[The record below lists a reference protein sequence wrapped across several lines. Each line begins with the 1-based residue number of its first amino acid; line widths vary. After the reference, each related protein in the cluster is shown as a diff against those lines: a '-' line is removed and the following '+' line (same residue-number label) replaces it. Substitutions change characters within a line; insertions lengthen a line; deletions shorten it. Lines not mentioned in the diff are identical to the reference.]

1 MVQVLNPDILEPAAL
16 RQREARG
23 TSTTPATA
31 PERQHDPDDVVLD
44 HYLQRLDRGIAETF
58 TEDQREAVKILL
70 GIRGI
75 ARHTIELRRS
85 VPFGRRR
92 FYFVF
97 LFGRERRGFS
107 RLFSQGMN
115 SRRFNIL
122 LYLGI
127 GIFCLMPLFLL
138 LISSLN

>member
-1 MVQVLNPDILEPAAL
+1 MVQVLNPAILEPAAA
-16 RQREARG
+16 RRREARG
-23 TSTTPATA
+23 TSTSEATA
-31 PERQHDPDDVVLD
+31 ALRLREPDDVVLD
-44 HYLQRLDRGIAETF
+44 HYFQRLDRRIAETF
-58 TEDQREAVKILL
+58 TKDQREAVKILL

-75 ARHTIELRRS
+75 ARHAIELRRS

-107 RLFSQGMN
+107 RLYSQGII
-115 SRRFNIL
+115 SHRFNVL

-127 GIFCLMPLFLL
+127 GICCLTPLL
-138 LISSLN
+138 LLLASSLH